1 MAEKELVELNRKGVM
16 FSDAPKHGERFLY
29 HVNYVE
35 RTPDYVASHFGPDM
49 TEALFELEPNDL
61 LWRGPFDS
69 AYGVHLVMLTTNE
82 PGREPEL
89 AELEGR
95 VREDALR
102 ATIREETEA
111 AIREIVG
118 TYDVRIEYERASKP

>member
-1 MAEKELVELNRKGVM
+1 MDQDPEVAE
-16 FSDAPKHGERFLY
+16 
-29 HVNYVE
+29 
-35 RTPDYVASHFGPDM
+35 
-49 TEALFELEPNDL
+49 L
-61 LWRGPFDS
+61 LR
-69 AYGVHLVMLTTNE
+69 HLVRGFCE

-118 TYDVRIEYERASKP
+118 TYDVRIELERATKP